1 MNIIYRIHHIPN
13 QNWDCGEVC
22 QATAAFIALVESQKL
37 IIILYRGTV
46 PGSFKNLF
54 TDANFITKDY
64 HPTDGLRVHRGFYN
78 AFLEMQP
85 DVTDDVVNLHQER
98 LDFRI
103 GFMGHSLGGALATF
117 SALDFVQ
124 KVPELANNEKI
135 TLKSVRTIV
144 RGDPIPR
151 LPPGIPLPFVGL
163 YKHFGEE
170 LYINNL
176 DQDPNE
182 FTTYN
187 AEDPNC
193 SESVPLTQLRL
204 KTCEATIWLAF
215 SPSKS
220 ETSNKSKLD
229 KFLAGENITLNCF
242 ISGEGVNDIFDV
254 ETPDANNNQVSSM

>member
-103 GFMGHSLGGALATF
+103 GFMGHSLGGGKF
-117 SALDFVQ
+117 N
-124 KVPELANNEKI
+124 K
-135 TLKSVRTIV
+135 LK
-144 RGDPIPR
+144 
-151 LPPGIPLPFVGL
+151 
-163 YKHFGEE
+163 
-170 LYINNL
+170 
-176 DQDPNE
+176 
-182 FTTYN
+182 
-187 AEDPNC
+187 
-193 SESVPLTQLRL
+193 
-204 KTCEATIWLAF
+204 
-215 SPSKS
+215 
-220 ETSNKSKLD
+220 KLH
-229 KFLAGENITLNCF
+229 I
-242 ISGEGVNDIFDV
+242 
-254 ETPDANNNQVSSM
+254 